1 MEKITYKKSLA
12 AKLVLNQDSIA
23 AYQAIKDL
31 CSTYKKV
38 STRMSFGKETIS
50 YGRVKVAAIKIVVRH
65 INLHLAL
72 DPQEFVNTKYHFKDM
87 SQTKQGQI
95 YPMRVSIKG
104 SRSLKY
110 ALELLETALF
120 KAGATE
126 LCLFAETPNYQKEF
140 RPRSLEKLIQE
151 GLIKKYVKVIEDG
164 TNDIVEETLEEDF
177 IEAEEME
184 EEEDTFEEVVV
195 AEEPKEEF
203 VKVTFNAKTL
213 YAAEGKAKKL
223 YIITNTTGWNLEK
236 AIPMKKNKDNSFTAV
251 QEFPK
256 GTHLEFKICKDTT
269 WNDVEKGI
277 WKEEIINHYYHLDQD
292 RMVEDLIHNFRED

>member
-72 DPQEFVNTKYHFKDM
+72 DPKEFENTKYHFKDM
-87 SQTKQGQI
+87 SATKQGQI

-110 ALELLETALF
+110 ALELLEAALF

-126 LCLFAETPNYQKEF
+126 LCLFAETPDYQKEF
-140 RPRSLEKLIQE
+140 RPRSVNKLIQE
-151 GLIKKYVKVIEDG
+151 GLIKKYVKIIEDG
-164 TNDIVEETLEEDF
+164 TDEVVEEPVEEEILEA
-177 IEAEEME
+177 AELE
-184 EEEDTFEEVVV
+184 EEEDYEEEASAKV
-195 AEEPKEEF
+195 EEET

-223 YIITNTTGWNLEK
+223 YVVTNTTGWNVEK

-251 QEFPK
+251 AEFPK
-256 GTHLEFKICKDTT
+256 GTHLEFKICKDTS

-277 WKEEIINHYYHLDQD
+277 WKEEIINHYYHLEND
-292 RMVEDLIHNFRED
+292 RIVEDLIHNFRED

>member
-12 AKLVLNQDSIA
+12 AKLVLHQESIA

-72 DPQEFVNTKYHFKDM
+72 DPKEFENTKYHFKDM
-87 SQTKQGQI
+87 SETKQGQY

-110 ALELLETALF
+110 ALELLEVALF

-126 LCLFAETPNYQKEF
+126 LCLFAETPDYQKEF
-140 RPRSLEKLIQE
+140 RPRSLEKLIQQ
-151 GLIKKYVKVIEDG
+151 GLIKKYVKLIDDGTDVIE
-164 TNDIVEETLEEDF
+164 EESLEED
-177 IEAEEME
+177 ILEAEELE
-184 EEEDTFEEVVV
+184 EEEEALEEVM
-195 AEEPKEEF
+195 EEAPKEEL
-203 VKVTFNAKTL
+203 VKVTFHAKTI

-236 AIPMKKNKDNSFTAV
+236 SIPMKKEKDKSFTAV
-251 QEFPK
+251 AEFPK
-256 GTHLEFKICKDTT
+256 NTHLEFKICKDTS
-269 WNDVEKGI
+269 WKDVEKGI
-277 WKEEIINHYYHLDQD
+277 WKEEIINHYYHLDKD
-292 RMVEDLIHNFRED
+292 MVVEDLIHNFRED